1 MITEEQIEEVKHKLV
16 ANYQP
21 DKIILFGSYA
31 RGDAHEDSDLDINV
45 VKDSAENQSR
55 FERYSE
61 AIIAIRGKT
70 SAKGLIKGISLDVF
84 VFTSKELESL
94 NHPYNFFIINAL
106 RDGKTLHERQRD
118 HIKSVA

>member
-1 MITEEQIEEVKHKLV
+1 MISEEQIEEVKNKLV
-16 ANYQP
+16 ENYQP

-31 RGDAHEDSDLDINV
+31 REDSDLDLII
-45 VKDSAENQSR
+45 VKDGIENRSR
-55 FERYSE
+55 FDRYSE

-70 SAKGLIKGISLDVF
+70 SAKGLVRGISLDVF
-84 VFTSKELESL
+84 VYSYDELKKL

-106 RDGKTLHERQRD
+106 KEGKILYERQKG